1 MKNTVIDFLERY
13 PWTHFITL
21 EFPRV
26 EMAPNRE
33 RFLLYDYEADR
44 LEAEKWLRKW
54 RTRLDSALLNATQI
68 RKGRS
73 ADLFMV
79 YMPEPTPGKRWLHY
93 HILAVV
99 PRKLTDRFEK
109 NAGDKWRKTLAAN
122 AFHFRQD
129 NYFLSASRMPT
140 LYDCQRITDGD
151 GAIGYS
157 CKTLPNDIANQFET
171 ASFERFDFL

>member
-1 MKNTVIDFLERY
+1 MKNTVIDFLNRY
-13 PWTHFITL
+13 TWTHFVTL
-21 EFPRV
+21 EFPKV

-33 RFLLYDYEADR
+33 RFLSYDYEADHQ
-44 LEAEKWLRKW
+44 EAAKWLRKW
-54 RTRLDSALLNATQI
+54 RTRLDSALLNNTQI
-68 RKGRS
+68 KKGRR

-93 HILAVV
+93 HVLVVV
-99 PRKLTDRFEK
+99 PRKLTVRFEK
-109 NAGDKWRKTLAAN
+109 NAGDKWRKILAAN
-122 AFHFRQD
+122 AFYLRQD
-129 NYFLSASRMPT
+129 NDALSASRMPT
-140 LYDCQRITDGD
+140 LYDCQRITDRA